1 MEFFIIFSAI
11 ALVVAFLWN
20 TISKTTRVESAFML
34 IATSFLLFI
43 SIDPCVQQDYPSAK
57 SVYEGKTTLQIT
69 YEDSIPVDTVVVYKP
84 EYRKK

>member
-11 ALVVAFLWN
+11 ALVVAFIWN
-20 TISKTTRVESAFML
+20 TISKTTRVESAFIL

-43 SIDPCVQQDYPSAK
+43 SIDAYVQQDYPSAK

>member
-20 TISKTTRVESAFML
+20 TTSKTTRVESAFML
-34 IATSFLLFI
+34 IVTSFLLFI

-69 YEDSIPVDTVVVYKP
+69 YEDIIPVDTVVVYKP